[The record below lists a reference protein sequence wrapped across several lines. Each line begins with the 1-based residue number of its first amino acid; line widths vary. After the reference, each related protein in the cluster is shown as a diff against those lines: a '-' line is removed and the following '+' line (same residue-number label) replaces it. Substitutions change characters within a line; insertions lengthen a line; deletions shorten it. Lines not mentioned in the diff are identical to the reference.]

1 MNAEQKIMLIN
12 LMIITDEHN
21 LLQEKDQSK
30 KNYEEDKKEAYHS
43 LMRFIITKG
52 DT

>member
-52 DT
+52 DK